1 MESRADYYDQAGA
14 VRDMVQNHLLQLVM
28 MTAIHL
34 PDSLTGNN
42 SGIKKTDIIESLQPI
57 LKEHAHRTIVRGQYE
72 PGEIEGAP
80 VAGYRE
86 EPGVDELSK
95 NDTYFAA
102 RIAIDHPSWKGIP
115 FYIRTGKRMNAKSTQ
130 IVIEFENK
138 AMDTRGLQGTS
149 PNLVMLEISP
159 NESISLRI
167 NLKDASNNR
176 FNPVWTS
183 LSSNSK
189 DQPEAY
195 ELLLYDAL
203 RGNSTFF
210 ADWQEVELSWN
221 WIQPVLEAFNE
232 DLLPLHFYPA
242 GSRGPIVANEL
253 LTADQYKWW

>member
-1 MESRADYYDQAGA
+1 
-14 VRDMVQNHLLQLVM
+14 MVQNHLLQLVM

-34 PDSLTGNN
+34 PDSLMENERR
-42 SGIKKTDIIESLQPI
+42 IKKTEIMESLQPI
-57 LKEHAHRTIVRGQYE
+57 LKENAHRNIIRGQYE
-72 PGEIEGAP
+72 PGEIGGAA

-86 EPGVDELSK
+86 EPGVGELSK

-138 AMDTRGLQGTS
+138 AMDSRGLQGAS

-159 NESISLRI
+159 NDSISLRI
-167 NLKDASNNR
+167 NLKEASSNR
-176 FNPVWTS
+176 FKPVWTN
-183 LSSNSK
+183 LSTNSE

-210 ADWQEVELSWN
+210 ADWHEVELSWE
-221 WIQPVLEAFNE
+221 WIQPVLEAFKE

-242 GSRGPIVANEL
+242 GSRGPKVADDL
-253 LTADQYKWW
+253 LLADQYKWW